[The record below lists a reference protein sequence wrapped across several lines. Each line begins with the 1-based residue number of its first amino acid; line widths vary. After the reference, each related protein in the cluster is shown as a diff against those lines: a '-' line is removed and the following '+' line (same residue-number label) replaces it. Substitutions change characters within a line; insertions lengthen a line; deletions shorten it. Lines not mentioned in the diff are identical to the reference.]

1 VLAFGLGHWHWERT
15 QMHGKAAR
23 SIAWVPCGMPL
34 AALLASCAGDADEM
48 RRAPMV
54 HYVTKAVHAG
64 VREKIDAYTALLP
77 DCSSQGYPELKIVGA
92 PAHGTL
98 TSAAGQD
105 FPTYLK
111 DDARSAC
118 NSKPG
123 PSTQV
128 FYQSAAGFHGKDAV
142 SIIIRY
148 PSSTTSAVKYLLEIW

>member
-1 VLAFGLGHWHWERT
+1 MQGKPAGLIARIVSAIPIVAVLSA
-15 QMHGKAAR
+15 
-23 SIAWVPCGMPL
+23 
-34 AALLASCAGDADEM
+34 CAGDAEEM

-64 VREKIDAYTALLP
+64 AREKIDAYTALLP
-77 DCSSQGYPELKIVGA
+77 DCSSQGYPEMKIVGA

-98 TSAAGQD
+98 TSVPGQD

-128 FYQSAAGFHGKDAV
+128 FYQSEPGYHGKDTVA
-142 SIIIRY
+142 IIIRY